1 MKTKQLT
8 ALLIAVFAAISCE
21 RHEPAA
27 SADPVLPTAE
37 FNAFFTEQPIA
48 DAKPIHLARTTSKPG
63 DGIVISGLIMG
74 REKVFVDGRASFLL
88 GDPEK
93 MKPCNEMPGDECATP
108 WDACCDSKEVKR
120 GNIVSIQIVDG
131 EGRVLSGE
139 LKGVNGL
146 KELSSVTISG
156 TVDQNSTAENLVVNA
171 TMIHV
176 SKP

>member
-27 SADPVLPTAE
+27 SADPVLPIAE

-48 DAKPIHLARTTSKPG
+48 DAKPIHLARTTAKPG

-131 EGRVLSGE
+131 EGRVLSGG

-146 KELSSVTISG
+146 KDLSAVTISG